1 MTLFTR
7 FPAGDATQSAAIFWP
22 QEGVIVYPYVF
33 SCPSESGM
41 PSGFAVRSFEIA
53 LETPAAGLGAR
64 P

>member
-7 FPAGDATQSAAIFWP
+7 FPAGDATQSVAIFWLR
-22 QEGVIVYPYVF
+22 EGVAVYPYVF
-33 SCPSESGM
+33 SCPNEAGK
-41 PSGFAVRSFEIA
+41 PSGFALRSFEIA